1 MALATVALNAAAD
14 GAAGT
19 ITEVSLHSGDPGT
32 TGASEI
38 SGGSYARLAP
48 SYAAA
53 SADQAELSSSLAFSV
68 AAGTSVAYWGAWAG
82 STFVAGAATTAA
94 TFTADGTYTLSSAP
108 VQAQ

>member
-38 SGGSYARLAP
+38 SGGSYVRLNP
-48 SYAAA
+48 SYGSA
-53 SADQAELSSSLAFSV
+53 SSDVADLSQSLVFNSAS
-68 AAGTSVAYWGAWAG
+68 GTTVSYWGAWAG
-82 STFVAGAATTAA
+82 STFVGGGSCTSA
-94 TFTADGTYTLSSAP
+94 TFSADGTYTLTSAP